1 MTVQVQVPIPLFS
14 VIQNSTVFNILYYNQ
29 YNTNILSKFQYYS
42 FRATPYI
49 SNINFKTNNVLLWQY
64 FNNHVLTCSPTPLDL
79 AIQYFWTVPQGIKY
93 SFYIKLNFSY
103 LDVTILSI
111 IEKDSNIT
119 SMNWNMSHICK
130 MINYIEQINWSFFSF
145 TSTCVL
151 LQLAP
156 FPYPYIYIYIYINI
170 YIIDKINLEQLK
182 VKKVGTWDPKCLF
195 CWKFRQMSLISISC
209 TQLSGTF

>member
-1 MTVQVQVPIPLFS
+1 MTVQVQVSLPPLFS

-49 SNINFKTNNVLLWQY
+49 SNINFKTNNVLLWQC
-64 FNNHVLTCSPTPLDL
+64 FNNDHVLTCSPTPLDL

-93 SFYIKLNFSY
+93 SFYIKLNFPY
-103 LDVTILSI
+103 LDVTILSSI

-119 SMNWNMSHICK
+119 PMNWNMSHICK

-145 TSTCVL
+145 TSTCFL

-156 FPYPYIYIYIYINI
+156 FTYTYIY
-170 YIIDKINLEQLK
+170 
-182 VKKVGTWDPKCLF
+182 
-195 CWKFRQMSLISISC
+195 
-209 TQLSGTF
+209 